1 MIPSRWSSAIAILR
15 RRLAAAEAERRQEG
29 PGLRDGTDLGDRL
42 PAGRQLSDRQ
52 RAHLFLRG
60 RDERTIAHDLLRR
73 GEVGG
78 EETVPVEPGDPAP

>member
-29 PGLRDGTDLGDRL
+29 PGERDGTDL
-42 PAGRQLSDRQ
+42 GRQLSDRQ

-78 EETVPVEPGDPAP
+78 EETVPVEPSDPSP